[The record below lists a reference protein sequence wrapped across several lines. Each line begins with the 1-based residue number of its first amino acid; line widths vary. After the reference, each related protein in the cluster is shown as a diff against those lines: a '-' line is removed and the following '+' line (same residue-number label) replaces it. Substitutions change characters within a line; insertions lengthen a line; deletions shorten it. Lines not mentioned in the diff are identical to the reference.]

1 MLTVTDILFITLD
14 ALWVIFIVVIFN
26 KYIPI
31 DMEKRLRKKKEKQCT
46 QVKL

>member
-1 MLTVTDILFITLD
+1 MLTVTDILFIILD
-14 ALWVIFIVVIFN
+14 VLWLIFIIAIFN
-26 KYIPI
+26 KYMPI